1 MSQYNERTNYIEETG
16 LLFENLGTTRM
27 SGRILGYLMITDKE
41 MVSFDELCQ
50 VLQASK
56 SSISTNVKS
65 LITLHYVKPLT
76 LPGDR
81 KTYYMLSPDLDWVDS
96 LMKRVELLSVM
107 TNLFKKGLDLRVNK
121 KDKASEWLR
130 MSVEFY
136 EWVLQEYPKFL
147 ARWEAEKP
155 KKQASP

>member
-1 MSQYNERTNYIEETG
+1 MSQYNERTSFIEETG

-27 SGRILGYLMITDKE
+27 AGRILGYLMITDKE

-56 SSISTNVKS
+56 SSISTNIKS
-65 LITLHYVKPLT
+65 LITLHYVKPIT

-81 KTYYMLSPDLDWVDS
+81 KTYYMLSPDLDWVES
-96 LMKRVELLSVM
+96 LMKRVELLKVM
-107 TNLFKKGLDLRVNK
+107 NNLFRKGLDLRVNK

-136 EWVLQEYPKFL
+136 EWVVEEYPKFL
-147 ARWEAEKP
+147 ARWE
-155 KKQASP
+155 KKKTQK

>member
-1 MSQYNERTNYIEETG
+1 MSQYNKRTNFIEETG

-27 SGRILGYLMITDKE
+27 AGRILGYLMITDKE

-50 VLQASK
+50 ILQASK

-65 LITLHYVKPLT
+65 LITLHYVKPIT

-81 KTYYMLSPDLDWVDS
+81 KTYYMLSPDIDWADS
-96 LMKRVELLSVM
+96 LMKRVELLGVM
-107 TNLFKKGLDLRVNK
+107 TNIFRKGLDLRVNK

-130 MSVEFY
+130 KSAEFY

-147 ARWEAEKP
+147 ARWETERP
-155 KKQASP
+155 KK

>member
-1 MSQYNERTNYIEETG
+1 MSQYNERTSFIEETG

-27 SGRILGYLMITDKE
+27 AGRILGYLMITDKE

-56 SSISTNVKS
+56 SSISTNIKS
-65 LITLHYVKPLT
+65 LITLHYVKPIT

-81 KTYYMLSPDLDWVDS
+81 KTYYMLSPDLDWVES
-96 LMKRVELLSVM
+96 LMKRVELLKVM
-107 TNLFKKGLDLRVNK
+107 NKLFRKGLDLRVNK

-136 EWVLQEYPKFL
+136 EWVVEEYPKFL
-147 ARWEAEKP
+147 ARWEKKKP
-155 KKQASP
+155 KK